1 VCVLMTFP
9 LLSLE
14 KAVAFSKLL
23 LSLLVCDPIWSR
35 KFLFPDPSS
44 AALSLSW
51 QMTVALLR
59 NV

>member
-1 VCVLMTFP
+1 MTFSP
-9 LLSLE
+9 FSLE
-14 KAVAFSKLL
+14 KAVAFSQLL

-44 AALSLSW
+44 AAAALSLSW